1 MNVEACR
8 TLLSNAWVGITSHN
22 TYFTCDPDYFYNF
35 EDDDE
40 ILEWTAKIISG
51 AAKLGYTIADETM
64 IPALVD

>member
-35 EDDDE
+35 EDDE
-40 ILEWTAKIISG
+40 ILVWMAKILSG
-51 AAKLGYTIADETM
+51 DARLGYTISNETL
-64 IPALVD
+64 IPGLVD